1 MKVRKNKIITMAF
14 QSYLYISTQFFL
26 NDRLSHSSNL
36 RSSSSFEHLEVREWS
51 CVPPSETLDPGKS

>member
-1 MKVRKNKIITMAF
+1 MAF
-14 QSYLYISTQFFL
+14 QSYLKFTSLHNFFS